1 MVYID
6 LSFLSRF
13 FRFLFGAENRKEQL
27 KTSLY
32 SVQLHAKYYF
42 IEETLYTFVNMGGEV
57 GAILGL
63 VAALMYS
70 WEVLVIK
77 TFEIY
82 SRDMYDIHS
91 SYRVSQK
98 KCTFK
103 ILRAMM
109 GGWNFGPLW
118 ATLGHPSSL

>member
-42 IEETLYTFVNMGGEV
+42 IEETLYTFLNMGGEV

-82 SRDMYDIHS
+82 SRDMDHIHIFLGGH
-91 SYRVSQK
+91 
-98 KCTFK
+98 CT
-103 ILRAMM
+103 
-109 GGWNFGPLW
+109 
-118 ATLGHPSSL
+118 SE

>member
-13 FRFLFGAENRKEQL
+13 FRFLFGAEKEQL

-70 WEVLVIK
+70 WEVSVSI

-82 SRDMYDIHS
+82 SRDMDHIHIFLGGH
-91 SYRVSQK
+91 
-98 KCTFK
+98 CT
-103 ILRAMM
+103 
-109 GGWNFGPLW
+109 
-118 ATLGHPSSL
+118 SE